1 MRLDF
6 GAAVVAGLVIVAG
19 CGGGGGKSQDNG
31 AVDTVAV
38 SGEMSWD
45 VEELAPL
52 CVADTQGVAGAVAF
66 LSDGRLCVAGGANFP
81 GKPAAEGGKKKVYGE
96 VYMLDGGQWGK
107 LEGGLARP
115 LAYAAVAYGASGAG
129 VLASG
134 ASEASASRAGGLASG
149 SSEVSASGA
158 GALASGASEA
168 SASGASVVYVLG
180 GNDGNGSVRDA
191 FVIRGVKEGR
201 LVVESLPELPVA
213 TENGAAAC
221 VGGCLYLICGQTS
234 EGASN
239 AVWRLRLAAAA
250 DSDSGEPAA
259 QWERVADVP
268 GPGRVQ
274 CSAAALGG
282 NIYLAGGY
290 NPGDGTVNASL
301 FVYLPESDEW
311 RFVDSLRKPEEMM
324 TSTLVGGSLLADEEA
339 GKLLMVGGVDA
350 TIFQEAISRPM
361 KMALA
366 RETGDTAFARR
377 LEREAAEYMHH
388 EASWYRFSGEMTSFS
403 VRGQEFAGEVSH
415 PSLARA
421 GAAVVM
427 SDGVI
432 YVVNGELKPGIR
444 ANTAVALRRVRR

>member
-1 MRLDF
+1 MRFDF

-19 CGGGGGKSQDNG
+19 CGGGGGKAQDNAG
-31 AVDTVAV
+31 EDTVAV
-38 SGEMSWD
+38 SGEMRWE

-52 CVADTQGVAGAVAF
+52 GVTDTQGVAGAVAF

-96 VYMLDGGQWGK
+96 AYMLDGGQWGK
-107 LEGGLARP
+107 LEGGLPHP
-115 LAYAAVAYGASGAG
+115 LAYAAVAYG
-129 VLASG
+129 
-134 ASEASASRAGGLASG
+134 
-149 SSEVSASGA
+149 
-158 GALASGASEA
+158 ASGASEA

-274 CSAAALGG
+274 CSAAALDG

-301 FVYLPESDEW
+301 FVYMPESDEW

-403 VRGQEFAGEVSH
+403 VRGQEFSGEVGH

-427 SDGVI
+427 ADGVI